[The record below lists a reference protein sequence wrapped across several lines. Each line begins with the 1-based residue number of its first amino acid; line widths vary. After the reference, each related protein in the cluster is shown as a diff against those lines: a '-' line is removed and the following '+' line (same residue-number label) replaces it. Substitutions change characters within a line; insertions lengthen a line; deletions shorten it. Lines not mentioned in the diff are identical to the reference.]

1 MNSQNQMNKFQN
13 MSKNKLKENS
23 KSNLNKPTGSTTY
36 SKNKKSL
43 EKMLREYQTF
53 CKKYFGESTPIGSMT
68 EERMNKLLEDEN
80 NFKDKELIEEDK
92 HHFLE
97 TLEVNNKN
105 NFNSEEICDKLPMD
119 IFYNENSVLGNH
131 KNNKNDY
138 KQRNK
143 ILFNENTKKEE
154 KNENEEYNDFD
165 NKENNEIEHKENI
178 EEIKNLKAK
187 EIQRVYREKRFKN
200 KERIYFGYDKDK
212 LNILKIYIDDL
223 DDSGNIIKLDINKYS
238 IKEIKSIFFKKY
250 INDLLNVESIT
261 KDKLIQSLEDII
273 PKIDCMDKNEKIS
286 EKNEKEIENKKDNK
300 KEKEEEKVLDEDG
313 EEYTF

>member
-97 TLEVNNKN
+97 TLELNNKN

-165 NKENNEIEHKENI
+165 NKENNKMEHKENI

-212 LNILKIYIDDL
+212 LNILKIYVDDL

-238 IKEIKSIFFKKY
+238 IKENKSMFFKKS
-250 INDLLNVESIT
+250 INDLLNVESIS
-261 KDKLIQSLEDII
+261 KDKLIPSLEDII

-286 EKNEKEIENKKDNK
+286 EKNEKEIGNKKDNK